1 MDLTEFYGFQLSE
14 KMQKLEITSE
24 KILESYINK
33 IKKINPK
40 LNAIVSL
47 KDNVG
52 LAGEISTVT
61 GPTATLPSAS
71 VTW

>member
-14 KMQKLEITSE
+14 KLQKLEITSE

-47 KDNVG
+47 KDTSLLFENCKK
-52 LAGEISTVT
+52 ID
-61 GPTATLPSAS
+61 AS
-71 VTW
+71 R